1 MKLIDTGQNFFEAHP
16 ILNVLTSPILMIS
29 TLIIVIIFLA
39 IFYPLLNKE
48 IPNKYKCAPLG
59 ILAVS
64 VALFVILALT
74 YLIIATLLLPFKSAY
89 EPKYTYHGDAKI
101 INVSPKGE
109 QGKREITI
117 KCDGTIRLL
126 NLSDNN
132 TDNVKKGDNATLEIE
147 YDKNVLADRFFE
159 KDSKKPKKYVNIK
172 EMDNLS
178 KAKILKGDLN
188 GKPSRLNSVNQ

>member
-1 MKLIDTGQNFFEAHP
+1 MKLIDTGQKFSEVYP
-16 ILNVLTSPILMIS
+16 ILDILTSPILYCSAFVIAIIC
-29 TLIIVIIFLA
+29 LIVVFITF
-39 IFYPLLNKE
+39 NKE
-48 IPNKYKCAPLG
+48 VSNRYAPIYVSFLLFSIA
-59 ILAVS
+59 IL
-64 VALFVILALT
+64 L
-74 YLIIATLLLPFKSAY
+74 YLIVATLLIPFKSAY
-89 EPKYTYHGDAKI
+89 EPKYTYHGDAEI
-101 INVSPKGE
+101 INVSPKDE

-126 NLSDNN
+126 NLSDKN

-159 KDSKKPKKYVNIK
+159 KDSKKPKKYVSIK

>member
-1 MKLIDTGQNFFEAHP
+1 
-16 ILNVLTSPILMIS
+16 MIS
-29 TLIIVIIFLA
+29 ATIIVIIFLA
-39 IFYPLLNKE
+39 IFYSLRNKE
-48 IPNKYKCAPLG
+48 VPNKYKCELLG
-59 ILAVS
+59 ILGVS
-64 VALFVILALT
+64 ITLFVILALT
-74 YLIIATLLLPFKSAY
+74 YLIIATLLLPFRAGY

-101 INVSPKGE
+101 INVSPKDE
-109 QGKREITI
+109 QGKREVTI

-126 NLSDNN
+126 NLSDYNM
-132 TDNVKKGDNATLEIE
+132 DNVRKGDDATLEIE

-159 KDSKKPKKYVNIK
+159 KDSKKPKKYVSIK